1 MQLHSH
7 AAFPRETDV
16 PPLGS
21 VAYFQPC
28 IEFEDLPWSLTV
40 HLVHVTQAQNV
51 CVFEGD
57 GSIISTKSIVR
68 VLALSPVS
76 NG

>member
-1 MQLHSH
+1 MLLLHG
-7 AAFPRETDV
+7 ETDI

-28 IEFEDLPWSLTV
+28 METEDPPWSLTV
-40 HLVHVTQAQNV
+40 HLVHVTQALDF

-57 GSIISTKSIVR
+57 GSIIPTKSIAR
-68 VLALSPVS
+68 VLALSTVPH
-76 NG
+76 G